1 MGRKKKDTRYF
12 TEETEAAIIA
22 FNKTTDQKE
31 RNVLYR
37 DYIHYSFYKLAEN
50 VLNTWGF
57 TYFDDDKE
65 DIKFEV
71 ISFLLEK
78 IHKFEEGKGKAFSYF
93 TIAARNYLIL
103 NNNAN
108 YKRFKAT
115 SQLSTMPE
123 HWDLENDFKQE
134 AHNDEF
140 KTFNIRMLQYWDLN
154 LNKEFTKKRDIQIA
168 DAVLELFRRAEYI
181 ESFNK
186 KSLYLLV
193 REMTGYKTH
202 YITKV
207 VSKMKET
214 QMKLYYEFLDEGD
227 ITQESKDPF
236 WKRAIT
242 R

>member
-12 TEETEAAIIA
+12 TEMTEAAIIA
-22 FNKTTDQKE
+22 YNKSDDNRE
-31 RNVLYR
+31 RNKLYTEH
-37 DYIHYSFYKLAEN
+37 IHYSFYKLSEN

-65 DIKFEV
+65 DIKHEV
-71 ISFLLEK
+71 VSFLLEK

-103 NNNAN
+103 NNNSN

-115 SQLSTMPE
+115 SQLSAMPVS
-123 HWDLENDFKQE
+123 WDLENDFKQTS
-134 AHNDEF
+134 HNEEF
-140 KTFNIRMLQYWDLN
+140 KTFNDRMLQYWDLN
-154 LNKEFTKKRDIQIA
+154 LNKEFSKKRDIQIA
-168 DAVLELFRRAEYI
+168 DAVLE
-181 ESFNK
+181 
-186 KSLYLLV
+186 LV

-214 QMKLYYEFLDEGD
+214 QMKLYYQFLDEGD

-236 WKRAIT
+236 WKRTIT

>member
-12 TEETEAAIIA
+12 TEDTEAAIIA
-22 FNKTTDQKE
+22 YNKSDDQKE
-31 RNVLYR
+31 RDRLYAKH
-37 DYIHYSFYKLAEN
+37 IHYSFYKLAEN
-50 VLNTWGF
+50 VLNTWAF

-65 DIKFEV
+65 DIKQEV

-103 NNNAN
+103 NNNSN

-115 SQLSTMPE
+115 AQISEMPE
-123 HWDLENDFKQE
+123 HWDLENDFKQTT
-134 AHNDEF
+134 HNEEF
-140 KTFNIRMLQYWDLN
+140 KTFNDRMLEYWDIN
-154 LNKEFTKKRDIQIA
+154 LNREFTKKRDIQIA
-168 DAVLELFRRAEYI
+168 DAVLELFRRAEFI

-214 QMKLYYEFLDEGD
+214 QIRLYHQFLDEGD
-227 ITQESKDPF
+227 ISQKENEFIWGK
-236 WKRAIT
+236 K
-242 R
+242 

>member
-22 FNKTTDQKE
+22 FNKSTDQKE
-31 RNVLYR
+31 RNLLYR
-37 DYIHYSFYKLAEN
+37 DHIHYSFYKLAEN

-103 NNNAN
+103 NNNSN

-115 SQLSTMPE
+115 AQISEMPE
-123 HWDLENDFKQE
+123 SWDLENDFKQTS
-134 AHNDEF
+134 HNDEF
-140 KTFNIRMLQYWDLN
+140 KTFNDRMLQYWDLN
-154 LNKEFTKKRDIQIA
+154 LNREFTKKRDIQIA

-186 KSLYLLV
+186 K
-193 REMTGYKTH
+193 
-202 YITKV
+202 
-207 VSKMKET
+207 
-214 QMKLYYEFLDEGD
+214 F
-227 ITQESKDPF
+227 
-236 WKRAIT
+236 
-242 R
+242 

>member
-1 MGRKKKDTRYF
+1 M
-12 TEETEAAIIA
+12 
-22 FNKTTDQKE
+22 
-31 RNVLYR
+31 
-37 DYIHYSFYKLAEN
+37 YKA
-50 VLNTWGF
+50 
-57 TYFDDDKE
+57 
-65 DIKFEV
+65 
-71 ISFLLEK
+71 
-78 IHKFEEGKGKAFSYF
+78 GKGKAFSYF
-93 TIAARNYLIL
+93 TIVARNYLIL

-108 YKRFKAT
+108 YKRYKDT
-115 SQLSTMPE
+115 DVMSGLPE
-123 HWDLENDFKQE
+123 SFDTENNFRE
-134 AHNDEF
+134 EERNDEHR
-140 KTFNIRMLQYWDLN
+140 TFNIRMLQYWDLN
-154 LNKEFTKKRDIQIA
+154 LNKEFSKKRDIQIA

-181 ESFNK
+181 ENFNK

-214 QMKLYYEFLDEGD
+214 QMKLYYQFLDEGD

>member
-22 FNKTTDQKE
+22 FNNSTDEKE

-37 DYIHYSFYKLAEN
+37 EYIHYSFYKLAEN

-65 DIKFEV
+65 DIKYEV

-78 IHKFEEGKGKAFSYF
+78 IHKFQEGKGKAFSYF

-103 NNNAN
+103 NNNSN

-115 SQLSTMPE
+115 AQISEMPE
-123 HWDLENDFKQE
+123 SWDLENDFKQT
-134 AHNDEF
+134 AHNEEF
-140 KTFNIRMLQYWDLN
+140 KTFSDRMLQYWDLN
-154 LNKEFTKKRDIQIA
+154 LNKEFSKKRDIQIA

-207 VSKMKET
+207 VSQMKET
-214 QMKLYYEFLDEGD
+214 QMKLYHQFLDEGD
-227 ITQESKDPF
+227 ITQPEKDPF
-236 WKRAIT
+236 WKRTIKK
-242 R
+242 

>member
-1 MGRKKKDTRYF
+1 MARKKKDTRYF
-12 TEETEAAIIA
+12 TEDTEKAIIA
-22 FNKTTDQKE
+22 FNKSSDQKE
-31 RNVLYR
+31 RDKLYAEH
-37 DYIHYSFYKLAEN
+37 IHYSFYKLAEN

-103 NNNAN
+103 NNNSN

-115 SQLSTMPE
+115 AQISEMPE
-123 HWDLENDFKQE
+123 SWDLENDFKQTT
-134 AHNDEF
+134 HNEEF
-140 KTFNIRMLQYWDLN
+140 KTFNQRMLEYWDIN
-154 LNKEFTKKRDIQIA
+154 INREFTKKRDIQIA
-168 DAVLELFRRAEYI
+168 DAVLELFRRAEFI

-214 QMKLYYEFLDEGD
+214 QIKLYHQFLDDGD
-227 ITQESKDPF
+227 IKQKENEFVWRK
-236 WKRAIT
+236 
-242 R
+242 

>member
-12 TEETEAAIIA
+12 TEQTEAAIIA
-22 FNKTTDQKE
+22 YNKSDNQKE
-31 RNVLYR
+31 RDKLYAEH
-37 DYIHYSFYKLAEN
+37 IHYSFYKLAEN
-50 VLNTWGF
+50 VLNTWAF

-65 DIKFEV
+65 DIKHEV

-103 NNNAN
+103 NNNSN

-115 SQLSTMPE
+115 SQIGEMPE
-123 HWDLENDFKQE
+123 HWDIENDFKQTT
-134 AHNDEF
+134 HNEEF
-140 KTFNIRMLQYWDLN
+140 KTFNQRMLEYWDIN
-154 LNKEFTKKRDIQIA
+154 LNREFTKKRDIQIA
-168 DAVLELFRRAEYI
+168 DAVLELFRRAEFI

-214 QMKLYYEFLDEGD
+214 QIKLYHQFLDEGD
-227 ITQESKDPF
+227 ITQNENEF
-236 WKRAIT
+236 IWNKR
-242 R
+242 

>member
-22 FNKTTDQKE
+22 FNNSTDEKE

-37 DYIHYSFYKLAEN
+37 EYIHYSFYKLAEN

-65 DIKFEV
+65 DIKYEV

-78 IHKFEEGKGKAFSYF
+78 IHKFQEGKGKAFSYF

-103 NNNAN
+103 NNNSN
-108 YKRFKAT
+108 YKRFKVTAQI
-115 SQLSTMPE
+115 SEMPE
-123 HWDLENDFKQE
+123 SWDLENDFKQT
-134 AHNDEF
+134 AHNEEF
-140 KTFNIRMLQYWDLN
+140 KTFSDRMLQYWDLN
-154 LNKEFTKKRDIQIA
+154 LNKQFSKKRDIQIA

-207 VSKMKET
+207 VSQMKET
-214 QMKLYYEFLDEGD
+214 QMKLYHQFLDEGD
-227 ITQESKDPF
+227 ITQPEKDPF
-236 WKRAIT
+236 WKRTIKK
-242 R
+242 

>member
-22 FNKTTDQKE
+22 FNKTDVQRE
-31 RNVLYR
+31 RDRLYR
-37 DYIHYSFYKLAEN
+37 EHIHYSFYKLAEN
-50 VLNTWGF
+50 VLNTWKF

-65 DIKFEV
+65 DIKHEV

-103 NNNAN
+103 NNNSN

-115 SQLSTMPE
+115 AQISEMPE
-123 HWDLENDFKQE
+123 SWDLENDFKQTN
-134 AHNDEF
+134 HNEEF
-140 KTFNIRMLQYWDLN
+140 KTFNDRMLQYWDLN

-214 QMKLYYEFLDEGD
+214 QIKLYHQFLDEGD
-227 ITQESKDPF
+227 IIQNENEFVWGK
-236 WKRAIT
+236 K
-242 R
+242 

>member
-22 FNKTTDQKE
+22 FNNSTDEKE

-37 DYIHYSFYKLAEN
+37 EYIHYSFYKLAEN

-65 DIKFEV
+65 DIKYEV

-78 IHKFEEGKGKAFSYF
+78 IHKFQEGKGKAFSYF

-103 NNNAN
+103 NNNSN

-115 SQLSTMPE
+115 SQISEMPVS
-123 HWDLENDFKQE
+123 WDLENDFKQT
-134 AHNDEF
+134 AHNEEF
-140 KTFNIRMLQYWDLN
+140 KTFSDRMLQYWDLN
-154 LNKEFTKKRDIQIA
+154 LNKEFSKKRDIQIA

-214 QMKLYYEFLDEGD
+214 QMKLYHQFLDEGD
-227 ITQESKDPF
+227 ITQPENDPF
-236 WKRAIT
+236 WKRTIKK
-242 R
+242 

>member
-1 MGRKKKDTRYF
+1 
-12 TEETEAAIIA
+12 
-22 FNKTTDQKE
+22 
-31 RNVLYR
+31 L
-37 DYIHYSFYKLAEN
+37 
-50 VLNTWGF
+50 GF

-103 NNNAN
+103 NNNSN

-115 SQLSTMPE
+115 AQISEMPE
-123 HWDLENDFKQE
+123 SWDLENDFKQT

-140 KTFNIRMLQYWDLN
+140 KTFNERMLQYWDLN
-154 LNKEFTKKRDIQIA
+154 LNREFTKKRDIQIA

-214 QMKLYYEFLDEGD
+214 QMKLYYQFLDEGD
-227 ITQESKDPF
+227 ITQTEKDPF
-236 WKRAIT
+236 WKRTIK

>member
-12 TEETEAAIIA
+12 TEDTERAIIA
-22 FNKTTDQKE
+22 FNKSTNQAE
-31 RNVLYR
+31 RDKLYAEH
-37 DYIHYSFYKLAEN
+37 IHYSFYKLAEN

-103 NNNAN
+103 NNNSN

-115 SQLSTMPE
+115 AQISEMPE
-123 HWDLENDFKQE
+123 SWDLENDFKQTT
-134 AHNDEF
+134 HNEEF
-140 KTFNIRMLQYWDLN
+140 KKFNERMLEYWDVN
-154 LNKEFTKKRDIQIA
+154 LNREFTKKRDIQIA
-168 DAVLELFRRAEYI
+168 DAVLELFRRAEFI

-214 QMKLYYEFLDEGD
+214 QLKLYYQFLDEGD
-227 ITQESKDPF
+227 IKIKEPEFVWRK
-236 WKRAIT
+236 
-242 R
+242 

>member
-1 MGRKKKDTRYF
+1 MARKKKDTRYF
-12 TEETEAAIIA
+12 TEDTEKAIIA
-22 FNKTTDQKE
+22 FNKSTDQKE
-31 RNVLYR
+31 RDKLYAEH
-37 DYIHYSFYKLAEN
+37 IHYSFYKLAEN
-50 VLNTWGF
+50 VLNTWAF

-103 NNNAN
+103 NNNSN

-115 SQLSTMPE
+115 AQISEMPE
-123 HWDLENDFKQE
+123 SWDLENDFKQTT
-134 AHNDEF
+134 HNEEF
-140 KTFNIRMLQYWDLN
+140 KTFNERMLEYWDIN
-154 LNKEFTKKRDIQIA
+154 LNREFTKKRDIQIA

-214 QMKLYYEFLDEGD
+214 QLKLYYQFLDEGD
-227 ITQESKDPF
+227 ITQKENEFVWRK
-236 WKRAIT
+236 
-242 R
+242 